1 MNGRNGTAVAL
12 TMVLEG
18 LGYSIYGAIF
28 GVYLFELKASFTE
41 LALLT
46 AIPNAT
52 ALFLSRFWGIISDES
67 HARKPFILWGK
78 YVAAFFVFIYSLTTN
93 VKEILILFILAS
105 LITSPAAS
113 PMNAIITSLGGRE
126 KRGRSIGLVISA
138 SALGWMLGSFISAMM
153 VKFLP
158 INYLF
163 ILASI
168 ILLLSAIIFQ
178 IGYKEDVSSYL
189 FSKHIFRIA
198 FNKAFSFVEFKADRE
213 LFPLI
218 YAMLIY
224 YIGVTLFFHIF
235 GIKYYIVIGRDM
247 SLYALVGG
255 ISAFFSVIA
264 PPFYGYISDIIGRDK
279 LLVIMIFVRTIYM
292 IMLTIIWDPLIL
304 TILWVLPIWAGIQVS
319 ARGLATDILG
329 DERAGR
335 AQGTFSIARNAAA
348 IIGSITSGILA
359 DFLHASENIHN
370 AFPVLLLGIIL
381 CAVSGVIVLI
391 RVVLLRNKVLHGR
404 IK

>member
-1 MNGRNGTAVAL
+1 
-12 TMVLEG
+12 
-18 LGYSIYGAIF
+18 
-28 GVYLFELKASFTE
+28 
-41 LALLT
+41 
-46 AIPNAT
+46 
-52 ALFLSRFWGIISDES
+52 
-67 HARKPFILWGK
+67 
-78 YVAAFFVFIYSLTTN
+78 
-93 VKEILILFILAS
+93 
-105 LITSPAAS
+105 
-113 PMNAIITSLGGRE
+113 
-126 KRGRSIGLVISA
+126 
-138 SALGWMLGSFISAMM
+138 
-153 VKFLP
+153 
-158 INYLF
+158 
-163 ILASI
+163 
-168 ILLLSAIIFQ
+168 
-178 IGYKEDVSSYL
+178 
-189 FSKHIFRIA
+189 
-198 FNKAFSFVEFKADRE
+198 
-213 LFPLI
+213 
-218 YAMLIY
+218 
-224 YIGVTLFFHIF
+224 
-235 GIKYYIVIGRDM
+235 M

>member
-126 KRGRSIGLVISA
+126 KKRTLYRLGNLSICIRLDAWKFYLRDDGKIFTNQLSVHIS
-138 SALGWMLGSFISAMM
+138 F
-153 VKFLP
+153 
-158 INYLF
+158 NY
-163 ILASI
+163 S
-168 ILLLSAIIFQ
+168 
-178 IGYKEDVSSYL
+178 
-189 FSKHIFRIA
+189 
-198 FNKAFSFVEFKADRE
+198 
-213 LFPLI
+213 
-218 YAMLIY
+218 
-224 YIGVTLFFHIF
+224 VTLCD
-235 GIKYYIVIGRDM
+235 YL
-247 SLYALVGG
+247 SN
-255 ISAFFSVIA
+255 
-264 PPFYGYISDIIGRDK
+264 
-279 LLVIMIFVRTIYM
+279 
-292 IMLTIIWDPLIL
+292 
-304 TILWVLPIWAGIQVS
+304 WV
-319 ARGLATDILG
+319 
-329 DERAGR
+329 
-335 AQGTFSIARNAAA
+335 
-348 IIGSITSGILA
+348 
-359 DFLHASENIHN
+359 
-370 AFPVLLLGIIL
+370 
-381 CAVSGVIVLI
+381 
-391 RVVLLRNKVLHGR
+391 
-404 IK
+404 